1 DVAQSEAADDLTWR
15 EVQRMLDEELQR
27 LPDRFRRPLVLC
39 YLEGKTR
46 DEAAGELGW
55 SLTTLRG
62 RLDTAREQLLKR
74 LSRRGVT
81 LPAALLAA
89 LLTQTAG
96 ASSLPISRI
105 EGTMQSAVN
114 GSVPVALSRLV
125 EGGLRS
131 MSAIKV
137 QLVLGIALTV
147 GLFGGGSAIFWRD
160 HSATDVAPLNAA
172 EPPKAPKADDSPKP
186 APLDDLSA
194 KVRQSDKIIVYQPGK
209 RYEVIKGSILNT
221 QPIEPL
227 PDWDDRPVAK

>member
-1 DVAQSEAADDLTWR
+1 WQATFLILARKAASIRKQSSLAAWLHGVAVRVAARIRERTDRSAHSELPDVAQSEAADDLTWR

-105 EGTMQSAVN
+105 EVTMQSAVN
-114 GSVPVALSRLV
+114 
-125 EGGLRS
+125 
-131 MSAIKV
+131 
-137 QLVLGIALTV
+137 
-147 GLFGGGSAIFWRD
+147 
-160 HSATDVAPLNAA
+160 
-172 EPPKAPKADDSPKP
+172 
-186 APLDDLSA
+186 
-194 KVRQSDKIIVYQPGK
+194 
-209 RYEVIKGSILNT
+209 
-221 QPIEPL
+221 
-227 PDWDDRPVAK
+227 